1 MPSSDN
7 DEITV
12 APNTLCWSQLRLPVS
27 TSDAP
32 GWSASA
38 STGLVL
44 LLDVSGEAAMHWLP
58 VLAAQVQTP
67 MGTSRS
73 DGDWLFWQS
82 PREPLAER
90 EQWAS
95 DWVAQQVQRWP
106 QWDAAAWQQ
115 HVQGFGLQAQL
126 TKPLWHL
133 STGSVRK
140 LWLAAAL
147 ASGAPVTLIEEPIAG
162 LDGSALRYL
171 SHALELLGEQLA
183 QPPGRAAP
191 ARWVLVAH
199 WEALPGVTWD
209 EVLEL
214 PAPPVA

>member
-1 MPSSDN
+1 MSSSDH

-12 APNTLCWSQLRLPVS
+12 AAHTLCWSNLRLPGIA
-27 TSDAP
+27 SDAA
-32 GWSASA
+32 GWSANA
-38 STGLVL
+38 SPGLVL
-44 LLDVSGEAAMHWLP
+44 LLDASGEAAAHWLP
-58 VLAAQVQTP
+58 VLAAQLQTP
-67 MGTSRS
+67 AGASLK
-73 DGDWLFWQS
+73 GGEWLFWQS
-82 PREPLAER
+82 PRAPLAEP
-90 EQWAS
+90 EQLAA
-95 DWVAQQVQRWP
+95 DWVAQQVGRWP
-106 QWDAAAWQQ
+106 QWDAAAWQL

-147 ASGAPVTLIEEPIAG
+147 ASGAPVTLLEEPIAG

-183 QPPGRAAP
+183 QPGRAAP

-209 EVLEL
+209 EVLPL
-214 PAPPVA
+214 PAPPAA